1 MQTDSGN
8 NWCLLPRIKLT
19 STQSC
24 SECSSDF
31 RHLLMPLETMILDRS
46 KVDIHFLFPF
56 FLLLLFV
63 WLLVLTLLTLLMDAL
78 HMLCCEIYSSTN
90 QDVRALPRQSWSYTA
105 MHCSN
110 HDGCWR
116 NVPKCHCCTRRSLTG
131 KLPNL

>member
-31 RHLLMPLETMILDRS
+31 RHLLMPLEMMILDIS

-56 FLLLLFV
+56 APICLASCSDPFDPANGCFTHV
-63 WLLVLTLLTLLMDAL
+63 VL
-78 HMLCCEIYSSTN
+78 
-90 QDVRALPRQSWSYTA
+90 
-105 MHCSN
+105 
-110 HDGCWR
+110 
-116 NVPKCHCCTRRSLTG
+116 
-131 KLPNL
+131 